1 MIVKLRKV
9 NLKYH
14 AHKYTRVHEIPT
26 SMQSAV
32 RLSISEI
39 FGSFL
44 RSVHR
49 EAAAAAVT
57 ESASKSIPVQVL
69 SYHGIRRGEKQVC
82 AGGGRSNGYMGVHM
96 LRTFILLKKI
106 L

>member
-14 AHKYTRVHEIPT
+14 AHKYTHARKTPT

-57 ESASKSIPVQVL
+57 ESASQSIPIQVL
-69 SYHGIRRGEKQVC
+69 LYHGIRRGEKQVY
-82 AGGGRSNGYMGVHM
+82 AGVGQTGTWG
-96 LRTFILLKKI
+96 
-106 L
+106 